1 MDIKDKEI
9 MTIVILSKDD
19 IKSIRNGNVLTKGA
33 SNGNIVTICSEKS
46 YNIIAEENP
55 KLIISEKVIY
65 ISDDDIISMILND
78 ESVIYKSKLLDTT
91 YHIVL
96 DTVYEK
102 ILDAIKNIS

>member
-1 MDIKDKEI
+1 MDIRDKEI

-33 SNGNIVTICSEKS
+33 SNGNIVTVCSEKS

-65 ISDDDIISMILND
+65 ISDDDIILMILND
-78 ESVIYKSKLLDTT
+78 ESIIYKSKLLDGT
-91 YHIVL
+91 YHIV
-96 DTVYEK
+96 
-102 ILDAIKNIS
+102 LDAIKNIS